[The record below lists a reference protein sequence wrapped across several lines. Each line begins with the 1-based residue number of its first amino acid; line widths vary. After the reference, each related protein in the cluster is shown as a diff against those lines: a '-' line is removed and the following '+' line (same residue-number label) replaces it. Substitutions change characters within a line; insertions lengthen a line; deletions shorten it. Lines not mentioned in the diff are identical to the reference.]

1 MYAMYG
7 RLESIFGLR
16 VLCIYLEFYRIGL
29 LYLCSI
35 LITGLR
41 AVIYS

>member
-1 MYAMYG
+1 MYAIYG

-35 LITGLR
+35 IIAGLC
-41 AVIYS
+41 AVVYS

>member
-16 VLCIYLEFYRIGL
+16 VLCIYLEFYRIGIFMF
-29 LYLCSI
+29 YYY
-35 LITGLR
+35 R
-41 AVIYS
+41 